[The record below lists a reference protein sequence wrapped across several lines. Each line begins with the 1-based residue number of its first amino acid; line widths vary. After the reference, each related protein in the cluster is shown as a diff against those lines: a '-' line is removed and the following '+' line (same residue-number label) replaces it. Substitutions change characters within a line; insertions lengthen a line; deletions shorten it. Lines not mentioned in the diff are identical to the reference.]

1 MIDLASTIEFL
12 RSVSPVAFVL
22 GEALVLYGVT
32 GVLFDRT
39 GSTVKAAIKAE

>member
-1 MIDLASTIEFL
+1 MMDPSSTVEFL

-22 GEALVLYGVT
+22 GEALVLYGLT

-39 GSTVKAAIKAE
+39 GSTVKAAITAE